1 MSIGFSGFIWFVEEL
16 DENGIALVDVGQTED
31 DERDLGLPF
40 SEPWSFIVK
49 AEKSLPEKELIEKV
63 IEAGIGPKGM
73 PVHYM
78 GIATSNYALSDL
90 WFDWD
95 LRHLDEDEVFRVG

>member
-1 MSIGFSGFIWFVEEL
+1 MLNSLEDFVWFVEEL

-31 DERDLGLPF
+31 DERDSGLPF
-40 SEPWSFIVK
+40 FEPWSFIVK

-63 IEAGIGPKGM
+63 IEAGIGAEGL
-73 PVHYM
+73 PVHFM
-78 GIATSNYALSDL
+78 GVATDNYTLSDL